1 MRCWSDPA
9 KECAGRLEARA
20 QVKTGHGLS
29 PAIDRRQPS
38 HKENVMK
45 NRRITAAVLA
55 GAALVGASIAAAG
68 NFTSSAQSDFYSG
81 GRHQFYVWCGGAG
94 DHMAIES
101 GKDAED
107 AQLRL
112 YQQSKAA
119 GRTACWPVWQGRVTG

>member
-1 MRCWSDPA
+1 MHCWSDPA
-9 KECAGRLEARA
+9 KECAGSWKARA
-20 QVKTGHGLS
+20 QAKRGHGLS
-29 PAIDRRQPS
+29 PAIDRGQPS

-45 NRRITAAVLA
+45 IRRIWPAVLA
-55 GAALVGASIAAAG
+55 CAAMAGASIAAAG
-68 NFTSSAQSDFYSG
+68 NFTTAAHSDFYSA

-112 YQQSKAA
+112 YQLSKAA
-119 GRTACWPVWQGRVTG
+119 GHTACWPVWQGRVAG